1 MKKVR
6 LAVGVAVPAVGML
19 VVPTV
24 AHAATPTTDT
34 HRLHDQKL
42 SAAANCLG
50 GINSVSYSAN
60 GNFAEV
66 VNYNPTDCVLY
77 EVGILDKG
85 QTGLTQRVRIWTAT
99 NPNKLLWSKK
109 VGGTI
114 SNGRTYWSVS
124 PDRDA
129 PETCAAL
136 VANGTSTVKYGPV
149 CIYL

>member
-6 LAVGVAVPAVGML
+6 LAVGVVVPAVGML
-19 VVPTV
+19 VMPAA
-24 AHAATPTTDT
+24 AHAATLTTAG
-34 HRLHDQKL
+34 HRLHDH
-42 SAAANCLG
+42 AAIPDANCLG

-60 GNFAEV
+60 GNFAET
-66 VNYNPTDCVLY
+66 VNYNPTDCVLF
-77 EVGILDKG
+77 EVGTLDKG

-99 NPNKLLWSKK
+99 NPNKLLWSQK
-109 VGGTI
+109 VGGFI

-124 PDRDA
+124 PDQDA